1 MHICIDRFQICEG
14 HLLLQDHLVERD
26 NEEGVQK
33 STMENGQT
41 HNSSNKLEV
50 VQMFRVDAR
59 MRVDLQGIVVVRRIL
74 EKTVEGVEHLVR
86 KQEEE
91 LSIEPREEGHL
102 KIKKKEKNQLGTKVT
117 LTTHVLMVSILGSDV
132 YLERPP

>member
-1 MHICIDRFQICEG
+1 MVANLQQPVQVSVHVRIHRLEIGQCD
-14 HLLLQDHLVERD
+14 LLLQDHLVERD

-91 LSIEPREEGHL
+91 LS
-102 KIKKKEKNQLGTKVT
+102 
-117 LTTHVLMVSILGSDV
+117 VSF
-132 YLERPP
+132 P